1 MRWQSEFPML
11 RHEEADHESPALVFA
26 NHCWSCRY
34 SGRRVWV
41 VASVSIIHRPV
52 LRSWLGVG
60 MGRILMGSYGGLSGR
75 SYCSPY
81 WSGQC
86 RTGARMLSPEP
97 FLPWLDTRCM
107 ARVWGRCSTRWRP
120 AKTPGGLPDDR
131 PPRNG
136 WSEGDSRRL
145 QPLLPCGLWW

>member
-1 MRWQSEFPML
+1 ML

-26 NHCWSCRY
+26 NHCLSCRY

-41 VASVSIIHRPV
+41 VASVSIIHRPE

-75 SYCSPY
+75 SHCSPY

-97 FLPWLDTRCM
+97 FLPWLDT
-107 ARVWGRCSTRWRP
+107 
-120 AKTPGGLPDDR
+120 
-131 PPRNG
+131 
-136 WSEGDSRRL
+136 
-145 QPLLPCGLWW
+145 